1 MPLKRPS
8 LLCLLNRLTWA
19 ASLAG
24 WAAIM
29 ASLSFLRKWLI
40 RRLAEAEETAAQE
53 SPYKPT
59 QRLELPP
66 LDPTG
71 EKPRYGLWSALVF
84 LSLLSSPAWGAAV
97 GYFVF
102 SNFYDGARAKA
113 LGVAAG
119 MTFTPAIVFFAI
131 LLFGGYII
139 LSRKA

>member
-1 MPLKRPS
+1 M
-8 LLCLLNRLTWA
+8 
-19 ASLAG
+19 AG
-24 WAAIM
+24 WAIAM
-29 ASLSFLRKWLI
+29 AGMNFFRKWLM
-40 RRLAEAEETAAQE
+40 RRLADAEKIAAQE
-53 SPYKPT
+53 THYKPT

-66 LDPTG
+66 LDRTG
-71 EKPRYGLWSALVF
+71 EEPRYGLWSALVF

-97 GYFVF
+97 GYFIF

-139 LSRKA
+139 LSRKG